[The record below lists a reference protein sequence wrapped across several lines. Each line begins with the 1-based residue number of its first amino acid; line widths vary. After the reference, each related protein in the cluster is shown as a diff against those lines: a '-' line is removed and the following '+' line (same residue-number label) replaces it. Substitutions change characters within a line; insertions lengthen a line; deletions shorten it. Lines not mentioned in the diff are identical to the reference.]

1 MTPLQKAFGA
11 GFSLE
16 KQDYTFDKETGTYVR
31 VIRPVS
37 INYHSMLVT
46 IFIRT
51 GYVGSLLYLIF
62 FIKLIRQA
70 LRSGDRGKIALL
82 LLGCWLLPGLGESW
96 PMGGGLAI
104 LAGFAMGL
112 VSNRPVT
119 NPELQSSRDLAML
132 GVYPPQ
138 YGRWR

>member
-1 MTPLQKAFGA
+1 MQKVFGA
-11 GFSLE
+11 GFSLD
-16 KQDYTFDKETGTYVR
+16 KQDYAFDKKAGQYVK
-31 VIRPVS
+31 VVRPVA

-51 GYVGSLLYLIF
+51 GYIGSLLYLIF

-70 LRSGDRGKIALL
+70 LRCGDRGKMALL

-104 LAGFAMGL
+104 LAGFGMGL

-119 NPELQSSRDLAML
+119 NSELQSGRDLAML
-132 GVYPPQ
+132 GAYPPP
-138 YGRWR
+138 YGG